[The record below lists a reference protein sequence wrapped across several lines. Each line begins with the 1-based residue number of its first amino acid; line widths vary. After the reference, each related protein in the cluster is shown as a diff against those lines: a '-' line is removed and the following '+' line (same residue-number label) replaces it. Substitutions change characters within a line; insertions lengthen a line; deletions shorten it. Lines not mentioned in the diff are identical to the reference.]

1 MNKMKKDN
9 RKNKNIL
16 SKAMLVFGAGSVVAK
31 LISRGRIICKEQ
43 QGDLSADFP
52 EIKNEINEA
61 VEAALC
67 EREESANE

>member
-1 MNKMKKDN
+1 MKINTKTI
-9 RKNKNIL
+9 K
-16 SKAMLVFGAGSVVAK
+16 KAMLVFGIGSAAAQ
-31 LISRGRIICKEQ
+31 LISRCHVIYKER

-61 VEAALC
+61 VEAVIS

>member
-1 MNKMKKDN
+1 MKRDN
-9 RKNKNIL
+9 GKNKNIL

-31 LISRGRIICKEQ
+31 LISRGRIIYKER

-52 EIKNEINEA
+52 EIENEINEA
-61 VEAALC
+61 IEAVIS